1 MLRRR
6 LTNEEACTK
15 LDDIVGLITDLVY
28 TCSDEEIRHL
38 CKAGDELTKI
48 MNAREDNMRKEKR

>member
-6 LTNEEACTK
+6 LTNEEVCAK
-15 LDDIVGLITDLVY
+15 LDDIVDLITDLVY

-38 CKAGDELTKI
+38 CEAGDELIKI
-48 MNAREDNMRKEKR
+48 MDAREDNMRKEKR